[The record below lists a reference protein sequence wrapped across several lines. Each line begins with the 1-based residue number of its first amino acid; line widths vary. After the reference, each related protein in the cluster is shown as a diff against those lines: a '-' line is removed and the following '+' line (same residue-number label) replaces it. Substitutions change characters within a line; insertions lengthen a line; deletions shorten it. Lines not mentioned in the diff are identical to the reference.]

1 MNRHLLATATFVA
14 VFGALV
20 LAQTPTRRPASPQGT
35 ASTQVGGQY
44 VTRPGA
50 DQPSYQ
56 GGKWIDITY
65 SRPIKRGRDLFGSG
79 DNYGKDLLL
88 GAPVWRAGANVTTQL
103 KTEVPLV
110 INGKTLAPGSYDLFI
125 DLKPQHWTL
134 IVSTWPVQERYDP
147 KNKDALWGAF
157 GYTPDKDVV
166 RAPMTLDT
174 LPMSIDELTWAFT
187 DMTASGGKLTIM
199 WDKNVASVPF
209 TVGGM

>member
-1 MNRHLLATATFVA
+1 MTRHLLATATLVVA
-14 VFGALV
+14 LGTLAF
-20 LAQTPTRRPASPQGT
+20 AQTPRRRPASPQGT
-35 ASTQVGGQY
+35 ASTQVGGHY
-44 VTRPGA
+44 TTPPGA
-50 DQPSYQ
+50 DQPVYQ

-79 DNYGKDLLL
+79 ENYGKDLLL

-110 INGKTLAPGSYDLFI
+110 INGKTLEAGTYDLFI

-174 LPMSIDELTWAFT
+174 LPMAIDELTWAFT
-187 DMTASGGKLTIM
+187 DMTANGGKLTIM